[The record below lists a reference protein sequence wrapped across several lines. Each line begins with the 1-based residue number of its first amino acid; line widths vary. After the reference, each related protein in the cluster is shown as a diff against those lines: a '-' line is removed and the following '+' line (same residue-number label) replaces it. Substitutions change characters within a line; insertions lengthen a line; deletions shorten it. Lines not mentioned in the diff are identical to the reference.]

1 MSFPMRPLAAFL
13 LSTGLCV
20 AAPAVHA
27 VDVPAI
33 KTSPGKP
40 AQLKDPEPGRESTPG
55 DLQRPKKTV
64 PAASG
69 DPMDRLRDR
78 LADKLGARV
87 APEGNSDVIKVA
99 ASSPDGATPPRR
111 KGAGSGTPRR
121 TSSGAPAGGAWSYE
135 GSTGPEHWSR
145 LRGDYALCGNGKRQS
160 PIDIRDGIGVYLD
173 PIDFDYK
180 ASSFGVIDTGR
191 TVQVNVADG
200 NFIEVMGRR
209 YQLDRIEFRRPA
221 EERISGRQFDMGAH
235 LIHKDAEG
243 RTAVVAVLLDRG
255 AEQPVIQA
263 VWNNLPLEK
272 GEELPARSGI
282 DVTGLLPSDRRYYTY
297 MGSMTTPPCKEGV
310 LWMVMKSPVAI
321 SSDQLAIFSRLY
333 PMNARPVQSASGR
346 LIKGWN

>member
-1 MSFPMRPLAAFL
+1 MSFPMRPLVALL
-13 LSTGLCV
+13 LSTGLWCATP
-20 AAPAVHA
+20 AAHA
-27 VDVPAI
+27 ADALPL

-40 AQLKDPEPGRESTPG
+40 AQLKDPEPGREATPG
-55 DLQRPKKTV
+55 DLQRKRGATV
-64 PAASG
+64 PG

-78 LADKLGARV
+78 LADKLGSRV
-87 APEGNSDVIKVA
+87 APESNSDVVKVA
-99 ASSPDGATPPRR
+99 ARSPDQGESSRR
-111 KGAGSGTPRR
+111 KASGPARRAAGR
-121 TSSGAPAGGAWSYE
+121 TPAGGAWSYAGE
-135 GSTGPEHWSR
+135 TGPEHWAR

-173 PIDFDYK
+173 PIEFDYK

-191 TVQVNVADG
+191 TVRVNLAPG
-200 NFIEVMGRR
+200 NFMEVMGRR
-209 YQLDRIEFRRPA
+209 YQLERIEFHRPA

-243 RTAVVAVLLDRG
+243 RTAIVAVLLDRG

-272 GEELPARSGI
+272 GEEMPARAGI

-333 PMNARPVQSASGR
+333 PMNARPVQAASGR